1 MAHPGMTIQQSSAM
15 AQTKRRALAKID
27 EQASGLL
34 AFLKNYVAHKS
45 VNPGRAT
52 PEDPGDEETCQ
63 LWLKGELERMGC
75 FDRIDLWADAPG
87 RPNLAAVINGRSGQ
101 PGLMFNGHTDT
112 VEVTRPQKERW
123 IGDPWSGETRDG
135 NLYGRGATDMKGG
148 NTAFLWAA
156 KVLCEPGMKLRH
168 DLVLTFSI
176 GEETG
181 EADIGPLSVLRRGY
195 SAPIVVNAEPTSLRV
210 CPATMGWFFLRIT
223 VAGKGLHPAS
233 RYAAIYPSRAPLPLP
248 GIDAVEKLRK
258 IMDALTQLE
267 RDWAL
272 YQRHMF
278 MPPGGMNLCPVYI
291 HGGNLR
297 ASLPEQ
303 CEVVYAVVYN
313 PSLRGDEVM
322 RQIRAAID
330 GVVTSDTWL
339 REHPPAIEVPVIH
352 QVLEPVNLPLDHPA
366 VQGLATAYRDALGI
380 EPEFGSLPG
389 PCDANIMSE
398 AGVATVIFGP
408 GDLAMNAH
416 GANEYVPVQQ
426 VIDACKVYASLIIDC
441 CGEPGDE

>member
-1 MAHPGMTIQQSSAM
+1 MAGKISA
-15 AQTKRRALAKID
+15 APQTKCQVFQKID
-27 EQASGLL
+27 DQASELL
-34 AFLKNYVAHKS
+34 GFLRHYVAHKS

-52 PEDPGDEETCQ
+52 PEEPGEEESCQ
-63 LWLKGELERMGC
+63 RWLKGELERMGC
-75 FDRIDLWADAPG
+75 FDKIDLWADAPG
-87 RPNLAAVINGRSGQ
+87 RPNLAAVISGRSGQ
-101 PGLMFNGHTDT
+101 AGLMFNGHTDT

-135 NLYGRGATDMKGG
+135 NLYGRGSTDMKGG

-156 KVLCEPGMKLRH
+156 KVLCELSMKLRH
-168 DLVLTFSI
+168 DLILTFSI

-195 SAPIVVNAEPTSLRV
+195 SAPFVVNAEPTSLRV
-210 CPATMGWFFLRIT
+210 CPATMGWFFFKIT
-223 VAGKGLHPAS
+223 VVGKGRHPAS
-233 RYAAIYPSRAPLPLP
+233 RYAAIYPSHKPLPLP

-278 MPPGGMNLCPVYI
+278 MPPGGMNMCPVYI

-303 CEVVYAVVYN
+303 CEAVYAVVYN
-313 PSLRGDEVM
+313 PALRGDEVM
-322 RQIRAAID
+322 RQIQAAID

-339 REHPPAIEVPVIH
+339 RDHPPVIEVPVIH

-366 VQGLATAYRDALGI
+366 VQSLAAAYRDALGI

-416 GANEYVPVQQ
+416 GANEYVPVRQ

-441 CGEPGDE
+441 CGEPLDE